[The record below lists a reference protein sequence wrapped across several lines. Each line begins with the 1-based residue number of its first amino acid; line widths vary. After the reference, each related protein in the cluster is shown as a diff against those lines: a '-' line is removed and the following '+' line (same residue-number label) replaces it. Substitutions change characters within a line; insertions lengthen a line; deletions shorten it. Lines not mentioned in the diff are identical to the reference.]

1 MPIQQLQ
8 HGHGVSITP
17 NDNAYIWQQLFYT
30 YKVYT
35 TLYVGGAGDLHVL
48 TAGGDDITFSSVPAG
63 TFLPVHV
70 AKVFA
75 SGTTATGIIALD
87 ITTQPTDFTGLLD
100 TYSGAA
106 AAYSLRQL
114 SSSYS
119 GSAIRVRRSSDNAE
133 QDIGFAS
140 NELDTTALTAFCGAG
155 NGFVTTW
162 YDQSGNSNDATQT
175 TAASQPQIVSSGSV
189 ITENGKPSVQF
200 DGSNDFV
207 QHAAISGS
215 AFSGFAVSSG
225 IYTAF
230 GAVISSRKNL
240 GAFTQNGYVVL
251 YGDDSPTNTFFG
263 QTRDGTTFQISQF
276 TNGPTT
282 QQLISLINDSFGI
295 GSSTQT
301 LYQNNVQKATNS
313 TYNPI
318 SYSVTNQYCI
328 GADNST
334 GNFLNGKIQE
344 VILYT
349 SNQMSNTNGINNN
362 INDFYSI
369 Y

>member
-48 TAGGDDITFSSVPAG
+48 TAGGDDITFTSVPAG
-63 TFLPVHV
+63 SFLPVHV

-87 ITTQPTDFTGLLD
+87 ITTQPTEFTGLLD

-140 NELDTTALTAFCGAG
+140 NELDTAALTSFCSGT
-155 NGFVTTW
+155 NGYVTTW
-162 YDQSGNSNDATQT
+162 YDQSGNGNDATQT
-175 TAASQPQIVSSGSV
+175 TAANQPKIYDSVSGV
-189 ITENGKPSVQF
+189 IEENGKAGVDF
-200 DGSNDFV
+200 DGSDDYLFANQLDFDNEFIVSTTKSVLSGRMLNARYNGNNVVMITSGRYRRDTNDLSF
-207 QHAAISGS
+207 
-215 AFSGFAVSSG
+215 
-225 IYTAF
+225 
-230 GAVISSRKNL
+230 
-240 GAFTQNGYVVL
+240 
-251 YGDDSPTNTFFG
+251 
-263 QTRDGTTFQISQF
+263 
-276 TNGPTT
+276 NGPYYDVKIN
-282 QQLISLINDSFGI
+282 QQTLLSGLSQ
-295 GSSTQT
+295 TT
-301 LYQNNVQKATNS
+301 LYQDGALITDFNS
-313 TYNPI
+313 QA
-318 SYSVTNQYCI
+318 YSLGNTDGVFI
-328 GADNST
+328 GIRADFSNEWE
-334 GNFLNGKIQE
+334 GVLQE
-344 VILYT
+344 LILYT
-349 SNQMSNTNGINNN
+349 SDQSSNRSGIETN